1 MLTATT
7 GSRSRSAPAR
17 TARGRARMTI
27 GTPIAIAVLGIA
39 CGSSSSSNTFSGGGA
54 HDGGGSGSGGGTIG
68 SFGGDGGGSG
78 ILGDAGAGH
87 PTPTMPVTIDDCPGT
102 LPAATLSALQAGGA
116 VDPAMK
122 WLYPYDQTVFP
133 GGLLPPVL
141 QWAPQAAGTPTAVYV
156 HMSSMLFDY
165 KGCFGPTNPAQL
177 PIPANVWS
185 TAWSQS
191 NGANDPLKVDL
202 TTAVGTTVSG
212 PITESWTFALGS
224 LKGVV
229 YYNTYTSPQVNNN
242 GAVMEIKPGASAP
255 SPFLVVT
262 GMSPTGPCISC
273 HSVSGNGQM
282 IVAQHHQYPGGLVDS
297 DSYDLATNPAPTAT
311 SPTAKTTSD
320 DWGFSA
326 VYPDGSRLL
335 TDGQPGMTGNVFPA
349 GPGDNPGMEGPK
361 ASTMY
366 DPATGATLPFSGL
379 TGQHAMMPSFSPD
392 GARIVF
398 NDTDNGGGHTLVV
411 MNFDA
416 STNAF
421 SNAKQIFK
429 DTAGYPGWPFFTPDS
444 KSVIFIDDSSA
455 NFASTTNPPLND
467 VAQADLLIVDVASGV
482 AHRLDAANGFLPNG
496 TSYLPYGTRDEHLN
510 FYPTVSPVAAGG
522 YYWVFF
528 TSRRNYGNT
537 LVDPN
542 DGPASKKLWV
552 SAVTIGAAPGSDSSH
567 PAFYLPGQE
576 LASGNIRAFATLSP
590 CKQNGTSCTSG
601 VDCCG
606 GACNGGSC
614 GAPSGCSG
622 IDDKCTT
629 SADCCGGSLECINGF
644 CSQVTQ

>member
-1 MLTATT
+1 MMRTSARLTFGA
-7 GSRSRSAPAR
+7 SLAV
-17 TARGRARMTI
+17 
-27 GTPIAIAVLGIA
+27 AVLAIA
-39 CGSSSSSNTFSGGGA
+39 CGSSSNDNSFSNGGGA
-54 HDGGGSGSGGGTIG
+54 HDGGGSGSGGGSPG
-68 SFGGDGGGSG
+68 NFGDGGSGSG
-78 ILGDAGAGH
+78 SGGGPGNFGDAGGH
-87 PTPTMPVTIDDCPGT
+87 PMPTMPVSIDDCPGS
-102 LPAATLSALQAGGA
+102 LPASTVSALQAGGP

-122 WLYPYDQTVFP
+122 WLYPYDKTVFP

-141 QWAPQAAGTPTAVYV
+141 QWSPQAAGTPTAVYV

-165 KGCFGPTNPAQL
+165 KGCFGPTSPAQL
-177 PIPANVWS
+177 PIPAS
-185 TAWSQS
+185 AWSAAWAQS
-191 NGANDPLKVDL
+191 NGASDPLKVEL
-202 TTAVGTTVSG
+202 TTEVGTTVSG
-212 PITESWTFALGS
+212 PISEAWTFALGS
-224 LKGVV
+224 LKGIV
-229 YYNTYTSPQVNNN
+229 YYNTYTSPQVGNN
-242 GAVMEIKPGASAP
+242 GAVMAIQPGASMP
-255 SPFLVVT
+255 SPFLVIA

-273 HSVSGNGQM
+273 HSVSSNVAM

-297 DSYDLATNPAPTAT
+297 DSYDLLKNPMPTAT
-311 SPTAKTTSD
+311 TPTAKTTTD

-335 TDGQPGMTGNVFPA
+335 TDGQPGMTGNIFPA

-366 DPATGATLPFSGL
+366 DPNTGATIAFSGL
-379 TGQHAMMPSFSPD
+379 SGQHAMMPSFSPD
-392 GARIVF
+392 GTQVVY

-411 MNFDA
+411 MSFDA
-416 STNAF
+416 KTNTF
-421 SNAKQIFK
+421 SNAKTIFK
-429 DTAGYPGWPFFTPDS
+429 DAAGYPAWPFFTPDS
-444 KSVIFIDDSSA
+444 KAVVFIDDSSS
-455 NFASTTNPPLND
+455 NFASTTDPPGNT
-467 VAQADLLIVDVASGV
+467 VAQSDLLVVDVASSV

-496 TSYLPYGTRDEHLN
+496 SSYMPYPGRDEHLD

-552 SAVTIGAAPGSDSSH
+552 SAITIGAPAGSDPSH

-590 CKQNGTSCTSG
+590 CKQNGAGCTSG

-606 GACNGGSC
+606 GACTNGSC

-622 IDDKCTT
+622 IDEKCTT
-629 SADCCGGSLECINGF
+629 SADCCGGSLQCINGY